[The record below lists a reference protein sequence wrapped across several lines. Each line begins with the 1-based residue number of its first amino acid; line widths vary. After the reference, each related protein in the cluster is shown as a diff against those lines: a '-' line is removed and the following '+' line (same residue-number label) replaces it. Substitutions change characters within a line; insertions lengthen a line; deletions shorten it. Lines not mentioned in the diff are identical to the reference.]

1 LVSPRIAEFAA
12 RLRGV
17 NLTETSVAESIEAA
31 GNRPMLILHG
41 DSDVRLDY
49 QESVN
54 FKAYADEVGADVELI
69 TFNNADH
76 TEGMLTEPD
85 RYRDELV
92 GFFEGALG

>member
-1 LVSPRIAEFAA
+1 MSNQTI
-12 RLRGV
+12 
-17 NLTETSVAESIEAA
+17 
-31 GNRPMLILHG
+31 LILHG

-54 FKAYADEVGADVELI
+54 FKAYADEVGTDVELI

-92 GFFEGALG
+92 GFFEETLN